1 MIMNAPVNPRA
12 VAGDNSTRFL
22 DMVEADPAVVFRET
36 EVFPGLVAELEAE
49 IAAGAVDLATD
60 KGRKAIAS
68 RAARIARYKVAI
80 DKAGK
85 DLGEDH
91 RKAINAVNTVRREVW
106 DSLEAMQHRVRAPL
120 TEWEEAEKARQA
132 RIDAVISDLARAAVV
147 PVGATV
153 ADVEATIARVAAIEI
168 DPGEFGVNAPLAR
181 AEKERALDALRDG
194 KARLEREAAER
205 AELDRLRAEQAERER
220 REAEERAAREAAE
233 REARAAE
240 EARRR
245 EEEAARLAADRAAA
259 EERRKAEEAAAAERR
274 AHEEALAAER
284 AERQRLEREAEAK
297 AEAERKAAADEAAR
311 QADREHRGRV
321 MGAAKEA
328 IMSTG
333 GVDEDAARKIVLAI
347 AAGSVPHV
355 VIRF

>member
-1 MIMNAPVNPRA
+1 MNAHAQNPRA

-22 DMVEADPAVVFRET
+22 EMVEADPSVVFREP

-68 RAARIARYKVAI
+68 RAARIARFKTAI
-80 DKAGK
+80 DGAGK

-91 RKAINAVNTVRREVW
+91 RKAIDKVNVVRREVR
-106 DSLEAMQHRVRAPL
+106 DTLDDMKERARKPL

-132 RIDAVISDLARAAVV
+132 RIDAVISDLSRAAVV
-147 PVGATV
+147 PVGASV
-153 ADVEATIARVAAIEI
+153 ADVEATIARVTAVEI
-168 DPGEFGVNAPLAR
+168 DPGEFGVNAALAR
-181 AEKERALDALRDG
+181 AEKARAIEELNEG
-194 KARLEREAAER
+194 KARLEREEAER
-205 AELDRLRAEQAERER
+205 AELARLRAEQEARER
-220 REAEERAAREAAE
+220 REAEERAAREKAE

-240 EARRR
+240 EARLR
-245 EEEAARLAADRAAA
+245 EEQAAKAAAERAAA
-259 EERRKAEEAAAAERR
+259 EERRKADEAAAAERR
-274 AHEEALAAER
+274 RHEEALAAER

-297 AEAERKAAADEAAR
+297 AEAERKAAAEEAAR
-311 QADREHRGRV
+311 QADRDHRGRV

-328 IMSTG
+328 IMAAG

-347 AAGSVPHV
+347 VNGDVPHV
-355 VIRF
+355 AIRF